1 MIKRDL
7 VNIETLKK
15 DILPASLFL
24 NSLRIEKQRADRSK
38 APLSMAIFSFR
49 KKGMN
54 GGGPLLELLKSLH
67 ENTRETDIKGWVDR
81 DVIGL
86 LLPDTDEKGLQ
97 HCIKKIANGNGNLPF
112 SVIKATYPDHLFKK
126 ILTEEDHSPDL
137 SSNPKFYPRPLLRK
151 MIREEKIRAC
161 RTGRTFSLVLFNP
174 HKFISENG
182 TGRGKFVETIARIM
196 SQETKETN
204 IIGEWGEWDRKT
216 LGILLLDTPPESA
229 FELINKLTS
238 KIRAEGYKI
247 IESPRKEIFKVFAFR
262 SAKRD
267 KAPDNGNRRGEGSLS
282 LNRKVRD
289 LSTFRNL
296 EARHELLKCILDVSV
311 SSTLLALL
319 SPVFL
324 LCAILIKID
333 SPGPVFY
340 RQRRIGKG
348 GKPFTFLKF
357 RTMHENS
364 DEKIHQEHVKQLM
377 NGEAGLSNTGRPGEK
392 SYKLTEDG
400 RVSKLGKFLRKT
412 SIDELPQLIN
422 VLKGE
427 MTLVGPRP
435 HPIYEVELYD
445 LWQSYRLNLRPGI
458 TGMGQ
463 VYGRFNTD
471 YEDVYRLD
479 LQYFKNAS
487 FILDL
492 KILFKTFSIVFS
504 GRGAY

>member
-7 VNIETLKK
+7 DKIETLKK

-38 APLSMAIFSFR
+38 TPLSMAIFSFR

-81 DVIGL
+81 DIIGL
-86 LLPDTDEKGLQ
+86 LLPDTNEKGLKR
-97 HCIKKIANGNGNLPF
+97 CVKKIANGNGNLPF
-112 SVIKATYPDHLFKK
+112 SVATDTYPGHLFKK
-126 ILTEEDHSPDL
+126 ILSEEGHSTDL
-137 SSNPKFYPRPLLRK
+137 QFYPRPFFRNK
-151 MIREEKIRAC
+151 IREEKIRAC
-161 RTGRTFSLVLFNP
+161 RTGGNFSLVLFNP
-174 HKFISENG
+174 HKFLSQNG
-182 TGRGKFVETIARIM
+182 NGRGKFAETIAKITY
-196 SQETKETN
+196 QETKEPT
-204 IIGEWGEWDRKT
+204 IIGEWDRKT
-216 LGILLLDTPPESA
+216 LAMLLLDVTPESA
-229 FELINKLTS
+229 FVVVDRLTS
-238 KIRAEGYKI
+238 RIKAEGHKI
-247 IESPRKEIFKVFAFR
+247 VELAEKEIFKVFAFR
-262 SAKRD
+262 GAKGI
-267 KAPDNGNRRGEGSLS
+267 KAPDNGNRRLA

-289 LSTFRNL
+289 LSTFHNL
-296 EARHELLKCILDVSV
+296 EASHELLKSILDVLASSV
-311 SSTLLALL
+311 FLALL

-340 RQRRIGKG
+340 RQTRIGKG
-348 GKPFTFLKF
+348 GRPFTFLKF

-377 NGEAGLSNTGRPGEK
+377 NGEAGLSDTGHSGEK
-392 SYKLTEDG
+392 SYKLTEDH
-400 RVSKLGKFLRKT
+400 RVSRLGKFLRKT
-412 SIDELPQLIN
+412 SIDELPQLVN
-422 VLKGE
+422 VLRGE

-435 HPIYEVELYD
+435 HPVYEAELYD
-445 LWQSYRLNLRPGI
+445 LWQSYRLNLKPGI
-458 TGMGQ
+458 TGLGQ

-487 FILDL
+487 FVLDL

>member
-7 VNIETLKK
+7 DNIETLKK
-15 DILPASLFL
+15 NILPASQFL
-24 NSLRIEKQRADRSK
+24 DSMRIEKQRADRFK
-38 APLSMAIFSFR
+38 APLSVALFSFR
-49 KKGMN
+49 QKENDSGI
-54 GGGPLLELLKSLH
+54 PLLEFLKSLH
-67 ENTRETDIKGWVDR
+67 KNTRETDIKGWVDR
-81 DVIGL
+81 DIIGL
-86 LLPDTDEKGLQ
+86 LLPDTNEKGLKR
-97 HCIKKIANGNGNLPF
+97 CVKKVVNGNGKL
-112 SVIKATYPDHLFKK
+112 SYSMATETYPGGLFEK
-126 ILTEEDHSPDL
+126 ILSEEERSTYL
-137 SSNPKFYPRPLLRK
+137 QIYPKPFFRK
-151 MIREEKIRAC
+151 KIREEKIRAC

-182 TGRGKFVETIARIM
+182 TGRGKFVETIAKIM
-196 SQETKETN
+196 RQEAKEAT
-204 IIGEWGEWDRKT
+204 IIGEWDRKT
-216 LGILLLDTPPESA
+216 LAILLLDTTPEST
-229 FELINKLTS
+229 FVLIDRLTA
-238 KIRAEGYKI
+238 KMEAEGYKI
-247 IESPRKEIFKVFAFR
+247 IESPKKEIFKVFAFR
-262 SAKRD
+262 GAKRI
-267 KAPDNGNRRGEGSLS
+267 KAPDNGNRRRT

-296 EARHELLKCILDVSV
+296 ETRHELLKCILDVLV

-364 DEKIHQEHVKQLM
+364 DEKIHKEHVKQLM

-392 SYKLTEDG
+392 SYKLTGDN
-400 RVSKLGKFLRKT
+400 RVSRLGRFLRMT

-422 VLKGE
+422 VLKGD

-435 HPIYEVELYD
+435 HPVYEVELYN
-445 LWQSYRLNLRPGI
+445 LWHSYRLNLKPGV
-458 TGMGQ
+458 TGLGQ

-487 FILDL
+487 FMLDL

>member
-1 MIKRDL
+1 MIRKELD
-7 VNIETLKK
+7 NIQTLKNNM
-15 DILPASLFL
+15 LPKSDFL
-24 NSLRIEKQRADRSK
+24 NCLRIEKQRVDRSK
-38 APLSMAIFSFR
+38 APLSIALFSFR
-49 KKGMN
+49 EKGN
-54 GGGPLLELLKSLH
+54 DGGIPLLELLKALH

-97 HCIKKIANGNGNLPF
+97 HCIKKVANGNGNLPY
-112 SVIKATYPDHLFKK
+112 SVMKATYPSHLFNK
-126 ILTEEDHSPDL
+126 ILNEEDHSADFP
-137 SSNPKFYPRPLLRK
+137 SNLKLYPRPFLRK
-151 MIREEKIRAC
+151 KIREEKIRAC
-161 RTGRTFSLVLFNP
+161 RTGGTFSLVLFNP
-174 HKFISENG
+174 HKFLSQNG
-182 TGRGKFVETIARIM
+182 SGRGKFAETIARITC
-196 SQETKETN
+196 QETKEPT
-204 IIGEWGEWDRKT
+204 IIGEWDRKT
-216 LGILLLDTPPESA
+216 LAMLLLDVTPESA
-229 FELINKLTS
+229 FVAVDKLAS
-238 KIRAEGYKI
+238 RIKAEGYKI
-247 IESPRKEIFKVFAFR
+247 IESPGKEIFKVFGFR
-262 SAKRD
+262 GANREKSAD
-267 KAPDNGNRRGEGSLS
+267 HGSKTKEEALS
-282 LNRKVRD
+282 LNRSVRD
-289 LSTFRNL
+289 LSTLHNI
-296 EARHELLKCILDVSV
+296 EPYHELLKCISDIFV
-311 SSTLLALL
+311 SSVLLTLLA
-319 SPVFL
+319 PVFL

-340 RQRRIGKG
+340 RQKRIGKG

-377 NGEAGLSNTGRPGEK
+377 NGEAGLSSTGHPGEK
-392 SYKLTEDG
+392 SYKLIEDD
-400 RVSKLGKFLRKT
+400 RVSNLGKFLRKT

-435 HPIYEVELYD
+435 HPVYEVELYHH
-445 LWQSYRLNLRPGI
+445 WQSNRLNLKPGM
-458 TGMGQ
+458 TGLGQ

-492 KILFKTFSIVFS
+492 KILLKTFSIVFS

>member
-1 MIKRDL
+1 MIRKELD
-7 VNIETLKK
+7 NIEALNKN
-15 DILPASLFL
+15 ILPKSHFL
-24 NSLRIEKQRADRSK
+24 SCLQIEKQRVDRSK
-38 APLSMAIFSFR
+38 APLSMALFSFR
-49 KKGMN
+49 EKGMN
-54 GGGPLLELLKSLH
+54 GGASLLELLKSLH
-67 ENTRETDIKGWVDR
+67 ENTRESDIKGWVDR

-86 LLPDTDEKGLQ
+86 LLPDTDEEGLQ

-112 SVIKATYPDHLFKK
+112 SIIKATYPDHLFEK
-126 ILTEEDHSPDL
+126 ILIEKNHSLDPP
-137 SSNPKFYPRPLLRK
+137 SNPKFYPKPLLRRK
-151 MIREEKIRAC
+151 IREEKIRAC
-161 RTGRTFSLVLFNP
+161 RTGRTFLLILFNP
-174 HKFISENG
+174 HKFLSQNG
-182 TGRGKFVETIARIM
+182 SGRGKFAETIARIM
-196 SQETKETN
+196 HEETKETN

-216 LGILLLDTPPESA
+216 LGILLLDAPPESA

-238 KIRAEGYKI
+238 KIRAKGYKI
-247 IESPRKEIFKVFAFR
+247 IESPRKEIFKVFAFQDGR
-262 SAKRD
+262 RD
-267 KAPDNGNRRGEGSLS
+267 KKPDNGNRGLA

-289 LSTFRNL
+289 LSTFHNL
-296 EARHELLKCILDVSV
+296 EAHHELLKRILDILVST
-311 SSTLLALL
+311 TLLALV

-324 LCAILIKID
+324 LFAILIKID

-364 DEKIHQEHVKQLM
+364 DENIHKEHVKQLM
-377 NGEAGLSNTGRPGEK
+377 NGEAGLSSTGRTGEK
-392 SYKLTEDG
+392 SYKLTEDN

-435 HPIYEVELYD
+435 HPVYEAELYD
-445 LWQSYRLNLRPGI
+445 LWHSYRLNLKPGV
-458 TGMGQ
+458 TGLGQ

-492 KILFKTFSIVFS
+492 KILLKTFSIVFS